1 MEIIIGVLVLFVVV
15 SVIGKLLKLAF
26 KVVGFIF
33 IVLLVL
39 FLAGMLGFG

>member
-26 KVVGFIF
+26 KVIGFVF
-33 IVLLVL
+33 VVLVIL